1 MSHGAVE
8 SQGLVALLAGQL
20 SPDLIH
26 RAATQLGENDERTR
40 SAVSA
45 GIPSVLATLS
55 DVAGSPAGANRLSSI
70 INRVEVGSEGATAAA
85 RLGSAA
91 GRDEG
96 VVLFDAEAGGR
107 AGPIA
112 DAIARSSGVRPDSA
126 HKLLGG
132 LTGAAVVTMRRSYGQ
147 LAPETLQSVLG
158 QQRAEFVRRLPD
170 PLASVFDGGRA
181 RAVETTT
188 ERAAAGPAIRE
199 LAVAR
204 RSRGGALPIA
214 ILASIFLI
222 GLWLLRGIHRPRGT
236 ALPVSERPVPTQ
248 THPALRPGTPR
259 PAPPSSDT
267 LANFLA
273 GPGRTPA
280 RFTLEPLNFEFGSA
294 LPTQASMK
302 TIDQVASTLNEFPG
316 TTIRVESFT
325 DNIGGGE
332 ANLQLSEARSKAV
345 KDLLVQR
352 GVPSSRSGTQGM
364 GEANPLETN
373 DTTTGRATN
382 RRTEIVVTS
391 R

>member
-8 SQGLVALLAGQL
+8 SEGLVALLAGQL

-26 RAATQLGENDERTR
+26 RAASQLGENDERTR

-70 INRVEVGSEGATAAA
+70 INRVEVGSEGATAGA

-91 GRDEG
+91 GREEG

-107 AGPIA
+107 ARPIA
-112 DAIARSSGVRPDSA
+112 DAVARSSGVTLDSA
-126 HKLLGG
+126 HQLLGG
-132 LTGAAVVTMRRSYGQ
+132 LTAAALVTMRQSYGQ
-147 LAPETLQSVLG
+147 LAPERLQSMLG

-170 PLASVFDGGRA
+170 PLASVFEGGRA
-181 RAVETTT
+181 PAVRTTA
-188 ERAAAGPAIRE
+188 ERVDAGPAIRE
-199 LAVAR
+199 LPVAR

-222 GLWLLRGIHRPRGT
+222 GLWVLRGVHRPRGT
-236 ALPVSERPVPTQ
+236 ALPVAGRPVATL
-248 THPALRPGTPR
+248 THPALQPGMPR
-259 PAPPSSDT
+259 PAAPSADT

-280 RFTLEPLNFEFGSA
+280 RFTLEPLNFELGSA
-294 LPTQASMK
+294 LPTQESMR
-302 TIDQVASTLNEFPG
+302 TIDQLARTLSEFPG
-316 TTIRVESFT
+316 TTIRLESYT
-325 DNIGGGE
+325 DNLGGE
-332 ANLQLSEARSKAV
+332 ANNLQLSEARSKAV

-352 GVPSSRSGTQGM
+352 GVAPSRIGTQGL
-364 GEANPLETN
+364 GRANPLDTN
-373 DTTTGRATN
+373 DTTTGRARN